1 MTFEEVEKRRLAALT
16 GGRESKPLGLGLTL
30 AFLALTVALLAL
42 IIAPVARLMPD
53 DYAATAGVGA
63 LAGLSLFGMR
73 FMSYMRKHGLAGAAS
88 LAFLDVLAWVGVI
101 GILVWSFVFPVIG
114 AFPAGTMLYL
124 FYIRA
129 FPIGM
134 YSLTFLWAM
143 LVVLRVALQ
152 PFTKPPSERVY
163 ADIETSLGKLADTVA
178 LVGQR
183 MKGPDQKMDPALA
196 EKVSAIMSEVTA
208 VRKELST
215 IKTTGPA
222 VYAPTPSPGASSV
235 RVMAPEARQV
245 ALPRERVTVLKPVA
259 EAKREEAPAA
269 ASAPDSTTDN
279 PWLDVLAKRRAKKPD
294 PAPSQ

>member
-16 GGRESKPLGLGLTL
+16 GGRENKPLALGLTL
-30 AFLALTVALLAL
+30 VFLALTAAMLAL
-42 IIAPVARLMPD
+42 IVAPVARLMPT
-53 DYAATAGVGA
+53 DYAATAGVGG
-63 LAGLSLFGMR
+63 LAGLSLFALR
-73 FMSYMRKHGLAGAAS
+73 LMSYTKKHGLAGSVS
-88 LAFLDVLAWVGVI
+88 LAFLDVLAWVGVV
-101 GILVWSFVFPVIG
+101 GVLVWSFIFPVMG
-114 AFPAGTMLYL
+114 AFPANTMLYL
-124 FYIRA
+124 FYLPA

-134 YSLTFLWAM
+134 YSLTFFWAM

-163 ADIETSLGKLADTVA
+163 ADIETSLGRLADTVA

-215 IKTTGPA
+215 IKTTGPS
-222 VYAPTPSPGASSV
+222 VYAPAPQPAAPSV
-235 RVMAPEARQV
+235 RVLAPEARHV

-259 EAKREEAPAA
+259 ETKREEAPTP
-269 ASAPDSTTDN
+269 ASAPDSTADN
-279 PWLDVLAKRRAKKPD
+279 PWLDVLSKRRAKKSGPD
-294 PAPSQ
+294 PSR